1 MSRKPSYERLQIYTV
16 LGLAIVTAIMTA
28 LPPGRSADVILIPV
42 VCCFALSAGA
52 QLSLLKRVEALES
65 VARRPRPDGGVTT
78 SAQLGAAPDERPQA
92 GARG

>member
-16 LGLAIVTAIMTA
+16 LGLAVVTASLT
-28 LPPGRSADVILIPV
+28 LLPGRSADVILIPV